1 MTSTTDYAVR
11 REPLDLEL
19 LPSATGSAA
28 TALERQRPG
37 GLPYREYFG
46 FLKQFSRT
54 EEQLR
59 VLPLSTGPR
68 FTLD

>member
-1 MTSTTDYAVR
+1 MTSTRDCGPQA
-11 REPLDLEL
+11 EPLDLEL
-19 LPSATGSAA
+19 LPSATGTAA
-28 TALERQRPG
+28 AALESQRPG
-37 GLPYREYFG
+37 GLSYGEYFG